1 MPDRP
6 LSEAMPELYR
16 GVLDRVA
23 SLERIGT
30 RSEALRLRRAA
41 TQAYS
46 RAWDETSHNA
56 LQALAIRA
64 DQVLAGSQP
73 THAGSLL
80 DRLRITA
87 SGL

>member
-6 LSEAMPELYR
+6 LAETMPELYR

-46 RAWDETSHNA
+46 RAWDEAARNA

-64 DQVLAGSQP
+64 DQVLVGTEP
-73 THAGSLL
+73 TRSGGLL
-80 DRLRITA
+80 ERLRITA
-87 SGL
+87 SSL